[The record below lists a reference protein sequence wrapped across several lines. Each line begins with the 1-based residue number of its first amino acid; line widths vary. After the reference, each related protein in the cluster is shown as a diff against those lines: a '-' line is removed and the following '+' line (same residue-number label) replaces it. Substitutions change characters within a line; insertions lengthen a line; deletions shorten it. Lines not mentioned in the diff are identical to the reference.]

1 MSAEALRTGAS
12 KKEALFT
19 PREEGEKS
27 TECVFFGVFFFA
39 AALSKCFDLNL

>member
-27 TECVFFGVFFFA
+27 TECVFFFFGLFFLLQRCRS
-39 AALSKCFDLNL
+39 ALI

>member
-27 TECVFFGVFFFA
+27 TECVFFWFFSLLQRCRS
-39 AALSKCFDLNL
+39 ALI

>member
-27 TECVFFGVFFFA
+27 TECVFFFFA